1 MAIHRK
7 GLCRKHFDAVSLF
20 SAFPR
25 MSPRTTACP
34 TTNQKVGC
42 SNHPGRTREFA
53 HLVEARVFPV
63 SHNGTLVSHQPRTR
77 GEW

>member
-7 GLCRKHFDAVSLF
+7 GLCHKHFDVTLLF

-25 MSPRTTACP
+25 MSPQTTAYP

-42 SNHPGRTREFA
+42 SNQPGRTREFA
-53 HLVEARVFPV
+53 
-63 SHNGTLVSHQPRTR
+63 
-77 GEW
+77 